1 MISPSTQS
9 VQDRLSGEFERLYGL
24 QAWAEA
30 KGVSQ
35 DDSRAL
41 ILQLSKPSEW
51 SSLAVLWHA
60 FVSEWGMPAPAI
72 AVNGRDGIQLW
83 FSLFQPVSRSMCERF
98 LMALRERFLDG
109 LPQDRVSWYPSSEP
123 LSEHGDSLFTAVPAC
138 MSGTDHWSAF
148 VTRDLAAVF
157 GDEPWVDV
165 PPVRDQQAEI
175 LSRLSPMTRAQ
186 MDFVLE
192 QLDATNSLSRKD
204 AAPYM
209 AERSDGSDR
218 RNGVGP
224 PSEWR
229 GPAEFLWAA
238 MNNTSLPMGERI
250 EAAKALLPYPESHW
264 KRG

>member
-1 MISPSTQS
+1 MSSLTTQV
-9 VQDRLSGEFERLYGL
+9 VQDRLHGELERLYGL
-24 QAWAEA
+24 QACAEA

-41 ILQLSKPSEW
+41 ILQLCKPSEW

-83 FSLFQPVSRSMCERF
+83 FSLTRPASSSRCERF
-98 LMALRERFLDG
+98 LLALRDRFLDG
-109 LPQDRVSWYPSSEP
+109 LPQDRVSWYPSSKP
-123 LSEHGDSLFTAVPAC
+123 LSEHGDSMFTAVPAC
-138 MSGTDHWSAF
+138 TSGTDHWSAF

-192 QLDATNSLSRKD
+192 QLDATNSLGRKD
-204 AAPYM
+204 AATYIE
-209 AERSDGSDR
+209 ERFDGSDR
-218 RNGVGP
+218 RNGMGP
-224 PSEWR
+224 LSEWR